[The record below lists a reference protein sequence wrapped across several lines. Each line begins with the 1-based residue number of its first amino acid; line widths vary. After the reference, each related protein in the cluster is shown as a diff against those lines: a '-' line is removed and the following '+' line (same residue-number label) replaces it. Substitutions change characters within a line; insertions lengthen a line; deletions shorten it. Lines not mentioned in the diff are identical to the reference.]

1 MKVNIQKNKLFFS
14 ILFFIIFYVVIIVI
28 KPSIL
33 FLPNGEIRS
42 FGLGFQNKT
51 IIPIW
56 LFTIILA
63 IISYMIILFIIGK

>member
-1 MKVNIQKNKLFFS
+1 MRDGDGR
-14 ILFFIIFYVVIIVI
+14 
-28 KPSIL
+28 L

-63 IISYMIILFIIGK
+63 IISYMIILFMIGK